1 MLLERLDNPTFFK
14 FYFFIFYFLLFWSIK
29 PSVLKGDLKLECDNK
44 LWQVELQVMCNTY
57 LWLLKDLCSVILHCF

>member
-14 FYFFIFYFLLFWSIK
+14 FIFLFFIFNCFEALSLLF
-29 PSVLKGDLKLECDNK
+29 LKGDLKLECDNK

-57 LWLLKDLCSVILHCF
+57 L